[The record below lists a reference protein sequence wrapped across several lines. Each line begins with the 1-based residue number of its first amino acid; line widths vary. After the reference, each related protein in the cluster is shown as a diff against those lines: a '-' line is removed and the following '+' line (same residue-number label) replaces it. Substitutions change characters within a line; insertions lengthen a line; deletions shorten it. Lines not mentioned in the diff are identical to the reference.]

1 MPLNASRIQQM
12 ILDSLRSSKGLTK
25 EPDSFLDRLLAGHE
39 YDAEALSRAT
49 AAVYKQAYYTFA
61 RDLDVDPTEQR
72 KLLQLARLLRLDD
85 EQRTKHHYE
94 VGLAIYR
101 KHFREAS
108 ADGDLSQSEQDDL
121 DSIATT
127 FALHNRHIRQ
137 AIAKDALAHY
147 SFVLANSLKDG
158 VLSTEEMAE
167 LELIAKRFGLTSKEL
182 SQISI
187 PDKKEILRA
196 ALVTIKANEGIGED
210 DRAYIRSLCH
220 YLNAPELLTP
230 CMMDLD
236 LYQNLHAIRRGEL
249 PTLDPG
255 NLLLDQA
262 EKLHYRADVTYETC
276 SGGKTRRTKGTLY
289 VGTFRMRLIGHQR
302 SHEIRYGNIFE
313 VNYVQQRSPKI
324 DIVMSSGKGTG
335 AYRLSKQNSPAALLE
350 LREIITF
357 LIKKSRRMIE
367 ASGLAPRQIPAEV
380 RSEVWHRDGGACV
393 LCGARA
399 YLEFDHVIPRS
410 KGGDTSVGN
419 LQLLCRKCNSE
430 KSDRI

>member
-1 MPLNASRIQQM
+1 MPLNASSIQQM

-101 KHFREAS
+101 KRFREAS

-127 FALHNRHIRQ
+127 FGLQNRHIRQ

-167 LELIAKRFGLTSKEL
+167 LELIAKRFGLDL
-182 SQISI
+182 Q
-187 PDKKEILRA
+187 RV
-196 ALVTIKANEGIGED
+196 VTNLNPRQEGD
-210 DRAYIRSLCH
+210 SCV
-220 YLNAPELLTP
+220 PP
-230 CMMDLD
+230 W
-236 LYQNLHAIRRGEL
+236 
-249 PTLDPG
+249 
-255 NLLLDQA
+255 
-262 EKLHYRADVTYETC
+262 
-276 SGGKTRRTKGTLY
+276 
-289 VGTFRMRLIGHQR
+289 QR
-302 SHEIRYGNIFE
+302 SRPMKTLAKTI
-313 VNYVQQRSPKI
+313 
-324 DIVMSSGKGTG
+324 
-335 AYRLSKQNSPAALLE
+335 A
-350 LREIITF
+350 ITF
-357 LIKKSRRMIE
+357 
-367 ASGLAPRQIPAEV
+367 A
-380 RSEVWHRDGGACV
+380 RSAT
-393 LCGARA
+393 
-399 YLEFDHVIPRS
+399 I
-410 KGGDTSVGN
+410 
-419 LQLLCRKCNSE
+419 
-430 KSDRI
+430 